1 MDKKR
6 WKTVAVSAAT
16 LALLSLLVFWVFRD
30 HFQEIMQNIR
40 AVSAGSLLL
49 LLGMSVLYQMLESMV
64 CFTLVR
70 RHLPKF
76 SFKQAVEVVFLGVFG
91 NVSTLSVGSVPMQS
105 YYLHRCGLM
114 AGSGVGTM
122 TLEYVF
128 HKSSILL
135 YTTIMLLMKRHWLY
149 KGGNGFVQYLWLG
162 YGICSLIIVV
172 LLLLCSWNKI
182 QWLAA
187 WLIDR
192 LPETEKWGDRKHLWK
207 SNLTALYAE
216 SKQLLHDRWCILK
229 VLGLNALKLVCL
241 YSIPFFTM
249 RMLGIAA
256 LSFWQVQLLTAL
268 MHLISNAL
276 PNVAGVG
283 PVEFAFVLI
292 FSHYVEYNQ
301 ASSALILYRVATF
314 FFPFVLSI
322 FIFLGVQKRMINDSE
337 KT

>member
-1 MDKKR
+1 MGKKR
-6 WKTVAVSAAT
+6 WKTVVVSAAT
-16 LALLSLLVFWVFRD
+16 PALLSLLVFWVFRD

-40 AVSAGSLLL
+40 AVRADSLLF

-135 YTTIMLLMKRHWLY
+135 YTTIMLLMKRHWLN

-172 LLLLCSWNKI
+172 LLLLCGWNKI
-182 QWLAA
+182 QRLAA

-192 LPETEKWGDRKHLWK
+192 LPETEKWGARKHLWK

-216 SKQLLHDRWCILK
+216 SKQLLHDRWCILE

-268 MHLISNAL
+268 MHLISSAL
-276 PNVAGVG
+276 PNVGGVG

-292 FSHYVEYNQ
+292 FSHYVEYTQ

>member
-6 WKTVAVSAAT
+6 WKTVVSSAAT
-16 LALLSLLVFWVFRD
+16 LALLSLLIFLVFRK

-40 AVSAGSLLL
+40 AVSIGSLLFL
-49 LLGMSVLYQMLESMV
+49 LSVSVLYQRLDAMV
-64 CFTLVR
+64 CFILVR

-76 SFKQAVEVVFLGVFG
+76 SFEQAVEVVFLGVFG
-91 NVSTLSVGSVPMQS
+91 SVSTLSVGSLPMQS

-135 YTTIMLLMKRHWLY
+135 YTTIMILMKRHWLY
-149 KGGNGFVQYLWLG
+149 KGGSGFTQYLWLG

-192 LPETEKWGDRKHLWK
+192 LPETERWGDRKHLWK
-207 SNLTALYAE
+207 SNLTAL
-216 SKQLLHDRWCILK
+216 
-229 VLGLNALKLVCL
+229 
-241 YSIPFFTM
+241 
-249 RMLGIAA
+249 
-256 LSFWQVQLLTAL
+256 
-268 MHLISNAL
+268 MHLISSAL

-292 FSHYVEYNQ
+292 FSHYVEYTQ

>member
-1 MDKKR
+1 MNKKR
-6 WKTVAVSAAT
+6 WKTVVVSVAT
-16 LALLSLLVFWVFRD
+16 LALLSLLVFRVFRD
-30 HFQEIMQNIR
+30 HFQEIMQNISV
-40 AVSAGSLLL
+40 VSTGSLLF

-122 TLEYVF
+122 TLEYAF

-162 YGICSLIIVV
+162 YGICSLIIAV
-172 LLLLCSWNKI
+172 LLLLCSWNRI
-182 QWLAA
+182 QRLAA

-192 LPETEKWGDRKHLWK
+192 LPETEKWDDRKDLWR

-216 SKQLLHDRWCILK
+216 SKQLLQDRRCILK
-229 VLGLNALKLVCL
+229 VLGLNGLKLVCL

-292 FSHYVEYNQ
+292 FSHYVEYTQ

-322 FIFLGVQKRMINDSE
+322 FVFLRVQKRVMNDSE

>member
-149 KGGNGFVQYLWLG
+149 RGGNGFVQYLWLG

-192 LPETEKWGDRKHLWK
+192 CT
-207 SNLTALYAE
+207 
-216 SKQLLHDRWCILK
+216 
-229 VLGLNALKLVCL
+229 VC
-241 YSIPFFTM
+241 
-249 RMLGIAA
+249 GIQAVAA
-256 LSFWQVQLLTAL
+256 
-268 MHLISNAL
+268 
-276 PNVAGVG
+276 
-283 PVEFAFVLI
+283 
-292 FSHYVEYNQ
+292 
-301 ASSALILYRVATF
+301 
-314 FFPFVLSI
+314 
-322 FIFLGVQKRMINDSE
+322 
-337 KT
+337 

>member
-6 WKTVAVSAAT
+6 WKTVVSSAAT
-16 LALLSLLVFWVFRD
+16 LALLSLLIFLVFRK

-40 AVSAGSLLL
+40 AVSIGSLLF
-49 LLGMSVLYQMLESMV
+49 LLGVSVLYQMLDAMV
-64 CFTLVR
+64 CFILVR

-76 SFKQAVEVVFLGVFG
+76 SFEQAVEVVFLGVFG
-91 NVSTLSVGSVPMQS
+91 SVSTLSVGSLPMQS

-135 YTTIMLLMKRHWLY
+135 YTTIMILMKRHWLY
-149 KGGNGFVQYLWLG
+149 KGGSGFTQYLWLG

-172 LLLLCSWNKI
+172 LLLLCSWDRI
-182 QWLAA
+182 QRLAA
-187 WLIDR
+187 WLIDH
-192 LPETEKWGDRKHLWK
+192 LPETEKWDDHKHLWK

-229 VLGLNALKLVCL
+229 VLGLNILKLVCL
-241 YSIPFFTM
+241 YSIPFFIM

-283 PVEFAFVLI
+283 PVEFTFVLV
-292 FSHYVEYNQ
+292 FSHYVEYTQ

-322 FIFLGVQKRMINDSE
+322 FVFLRVQKRVMNDSE
-337 KT
+337 KP